1 MKPRLCLVV
10 ASDLSVRTFLRPHL
24 LALQDHYALTVV
36 VNTQDDRL
44 LERIGVTGTLKRIP
58 ISRAISVFRDLQS
71 LASLAWLF
79 RRERFDVVHSLTPKA
94 GLLAMM
100 AAWLTGMPVRLHTF
114 TGQVWATREG
124 LSRSFLK
131 LMDAL
136 IARCA
141 TFTLTD
147 SASQRRL
154 LIAEHVVG
162 ADRIDVLEHG
172 SVSGVNGARFRPDA
186 VGRQRVRVRAGI
198 ADTDLVLLFVGRLTY
213 DKGVLD
219 LARAFAILAAE
230 RGDVHLILVGPDEQM
245 LRPAI
250 AALCRGCEHRLHFV
264 GFTDTPEEIVAA
276 ADVLCLPSYREGLP
290 NVILEAAAAGIPTV
304 ASHICGI
311 VDAVAEGR
319 TGLLHEPRDVAD
331 LLARLRMLA
340 ADPALRRRLGDAA
353 KARVERDFQTE
364 ALTAALIHLYG
375 RLRTTMPTLK
385 GSAYTTRE
393 GSAYTTREESAYT
406 TREESAYTGGTAG
419 WYHRFGKRVF
429 DATLAAAALV
439 ILLPLGAVIAL
450 AIRAD
455 LGSPVLFRQ
464 RRPGLHGIPFGLIKF
479 RTMVERHDA
488 AGNPLADGDRLT
500 ALGRFLRATSLDE
513 LPELWNVLKGE
524 MSLVGPRP
532 LLMAYL
538 DRYTPRQACRHN
550 VRPGMT
556 GLAQISGRNALSW
569 ERKFDL
575 DLEYVERCSL
585 ALDLKIVAATIWQV
599 LNRRGV
605 NQPGHATAE
614 EFMGT
619 VGR

>member
-1 MKPRLCLVV
+1 VVV

-24 LALQDHYALTVV
+24 LALQDHYAVTVV
-36 VNTQDDRL
+36 VNTQDARL
-44 LERIGVTGTLKRIP
+44 LERIGVSGSLKRVP
-58 ISRAISVFRDLQS
+58 ISRTISVFRDLQA
-71 LASLAWLF
+71 LATLAWF
-79 RRERFDVVHSLTPKA
+79 FGRERFDAVHSLTPKA
-94 GLLAMM
+94 GLLAMT
-100 AAWLTGMPVRLHTF
+100 AAWVTGVPVRLHTF
-114 TGQVWATREG
+114 TGQVWATRQG
-124 LSRSFLK
+124 LARSFLK
-131 LMDAL
+131 LMDLL

-186 VGRQRVRVRAGI
+186 VRRKRVRDRAGI
-198 ADTDLVLLFVGRLTY
+198 AETDLVLLFVGRLTH

-219 LARAFAILAAE
+219 LARAFAVLAAE
-230 RGDVHLILVGPDEQM
+230 RLDVHLILVGPDEQM

-250 AALCRGCEHRLHFV
+250 AALCGGCERHLHFV
-264 GFTDTPEEIVAA
+264 EFTDTPEEIVAA

-304 ASHICGI
+304 ASHISGI

-319 TGLLHEPRDVAD
+319 TGLLHEPRDVGD

-353 KARVERDFQTE
+353 RHRVERDFQTE
-364 ALTAALIHLYG
+364 ALTAALIDLYA
-375 RLRTTMPTLK
+375 RLRARAGL
-385 GSAYTTRE
+385 
-393 GSAYTTREESAYT
+393 
-406 TREESAYTGGTAG
+406 TAG
-419 WYHRFGKRVF
+419 WYRRFGKRVL
-429 DATLAAAALV
+429 DAMLAGAAIV
-439 ILLPLGAVIAL
+439 VLLPLGAVMAL
-450 AIRAD
+450 AIRAN
-455 LGSPVLFRQ
+455 LGTPVLFRQ
-464 RRPGLHGIPFGLIKF
+464 RRPGRHGVPFDLIKF
-479 RTMVERHDA
+479 RTMLDRKDV

-500 ALGRFLRATSLDE
+500 ALGRFLRAASLDE

-538 DRYTPRQACRHN
+538 DRYTPRQAGRHD
-550 VRPGMT
+550 VRPGIT
-556 GLAQISGRNALSW
+556 GLAQINGRNALSW
-569 ERKFDL
+569 ERKFEL
-575 DLEYVERCSL
+575 DLEYVECCSL
-585 ALDLKIVAATIWQV
+585 ALDLKILASTVWQV
-599 LNRRGV
+599 LNRRGI

-614 EFMGT
+614 EFIGT

>member
-1 MKPRLCLVV
+1 
-10 ASDLSVRTFLRPHL
+10 
-24 LALQDHYALTVV
+24 
-36 VNTQDDRL
+36 
-44 LERIGVTGTLKRIP
+44 
-58 ISRAISVFRDLQS
+58 
-71 LASLAWLF
+71 
-79 RRERFDVVHSLTPKA
+79 
-94 GLLAMM
+94 
-100 AAWLTGMPVRLHTF
+100 
-114 TGQVWATREG
+114 
-124 LSRSFLK
+124 
-131 LMDAL
+131 
-136 IARCA
+136 
-141 TFTLTD
+141 
-147 SASQRRL
+147 
-154 LIAEHVVG
+154 
-162 ADRIDVLEHG
+162 
-172 SVSGVNGARFRPDA
+172 
-186 VGRQRVRVRAGI
+186 
-198 ADTDLVLLFVGRLTY
+198 
-213 DKGVLD
+213 
-219 LARAFAILAAE
+219 
-230 RGDVHLILVGPDEQM
+230 M

-250 AALCRGCEHRLHFV
+250 AALCGSCERRLHFV
-264 GFTDTPEEIVAA
+264 EFTDTPEEIVAA

-364 ALTAALIHLYG
+364 ALTAALIDLYA
-375 RLRTTMPTLK
+375 RLRARAGVT
-385 GSAYTTRE
+385 
-393 GSAYTTREESAYT
+393 
-406 TREESAYTGGTAG
+406 G
-419 WYHRFGKRVF
+419 WYHRFGKRAL
-429 DATLAAAALV
+429 DATLSAAAIV
-439 ILLPLGAVIAL
+439 ILLPLGAAIAL

-464 RRPGLHGIPFGLIKF
+464 RRPGRHGTPFDLVKF

-500 ALGRFLRATSLDE
+500 ALGRLLRATSLDE

-585 ALDLKIVAATIWQV
+585 ALDLKILASTIWQV

>member
-1 MKPRLCLVV
+1 MKPRVCVVV
-10 ASDLSVRTFLRPHL
+10 ASDLSVRTFLHPHL
-24 LALQDHYALTVV
+24 VALHPQYALTVV
-36 VNTQDDRL
+36 ANTADERL

-58 ISRAISVFRDLQS
+58 ISRTISLVRDLQS
-71 LASLAWLF
+71 LASLVWFL
-79 RRERFDVVHSLTPKA
+79 RRERFDIVHSLTPKA
-94 GLLAMM
+94 GLLAMT
-100 AAWLTGMPVRLHTF
+100 AAWLTGVPVRLHTF
-114 TGQVWATREG
+114 TGQVWATRAG

-147 SASQRRL
+147 SVSQRRL
-154 LIAEHVVG
+154 LVAEHVVS
-162 ADRIDVLEHG
+162 DERIDVLGQG
-172 SVSGVNGARFRPDA
+172 SVSGVNAARFRPDP
-186 VGRQRVRVRAGI
+186 VRRQHVRDRAGI
-198 ADTDLVLLFVGRLTY
+198 SATDLVLLFVGRLTH

-230 RGDVHLILVGPDEQM
+230 RPDVRLILVGPDEQM

-250 AALCRGCEHRLHFV
+250 TAVCRDCEPRLHFV
-264 GFTDTPEEIVAA
+264 EFTETPEDFVAA
-276 ADVLCLPSYREGLP
+276 ADVLCLPSYREGFP

-311 VDAVAEGR
+311 VDAVEEGR
-319 TGLLHEPRDVAD
+319 TGLLHEPRDVVD

-340 ADPALRRRLGDAA
+340 ADPALRHKLGAAA
-353 KARVERDFQTE
+353 KARVERDFQPE
-364 ALTAALIHLYG
+364 ALTSALIDLYA
-375 RLRTTMPTLK
+375 RLR
-385 GSAYTTRE
+385 AR
-393 GSAYTTREESAYT
+393 AIA
-406 TREESAYTGGTAG
+406 TAG
-419 WYHRFGKRVF
+419 WYRRGGKRVL
-429 DATLAAAALV
+429 DATFACAAIAV
-439 ILLPLGAVIAL
+439 LLPLGAVIAL

-455 LGSPVLFRQ
+455 LGSPVFFRQ
-464 RRPGLHGIPFGLIKF
+464 RRPGRHGIPFDLIKF

-488 AGNPLADGDRLT
+488 AGHPLADGERLT
-500 ALGRFLRATSLDE
+500 TLGRFLRATSLDE

-550 VRPGMT
+550 VRPGIT

-585 ALDLKIVAATIWQV
+585 RLDMKILALTIGQV
-599 LNRRGV
+599 VNRRGV